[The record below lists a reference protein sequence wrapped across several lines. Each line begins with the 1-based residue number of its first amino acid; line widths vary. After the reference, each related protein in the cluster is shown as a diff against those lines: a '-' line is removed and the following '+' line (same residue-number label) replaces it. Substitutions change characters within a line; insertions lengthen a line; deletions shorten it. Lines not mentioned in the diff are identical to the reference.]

1 MGDLK
6 RRKEGGKWVVLRE
19 GRRKKVG
26 GLKRR
31 KEGGRWVILRQGRRE
46 GGGWS

>member
-6 RRKEGGKWVVLRE
+6 TRKEGGRWVVLSEGRREGGGWSQEKEGGRWVVLRE
-19 GRRKKVG
+19 GRR
-26 GLKRR
+26 
-31 KEGGRWVILRQGRRE
+31 E